1 MSCHVFAIGR
11 LNEFMATHVVNHCC
25 STRALFF
32 VVETMD
38 SYNEESEAD
47 SELKSDAKDVL
58 NVCSTGK
65 NQVKVQCDRK
75 KKKSAANS
83 KVFCVC
89 MLCVQVVSGILE
101 RMRGLFFAPLGNIW

>member
-1 MSCHVFAIGR
+1 MAI
-11 LNEFMATHVVNHCC
+11 HVVNHCY

-32 VVETMD
+32 FFETMD
-38 SYNEESEAD
+38 LYNEENEA
-47 SELKSDAKDVL
+47 ELKSDAKDVL
-58 NVCSTGK
+58 DLCSTGK

-89 MLCVQVVSGILE
+89 ML
-101 RMRGLFFAPLGNIW
+101 